1 MPCMTDTSLKLLT
14 ALTRIRFLSCG
25 EKLQLLKKLDNV
37 SALAL
42 LSKKD
47 LELMTGRSIRA
58 GWNPEHIQA
67 RAERDVQLM
76 EQYGISLVVYG
87 DEDYPALLKEL
98 SDPPFALYYRGDIS
112 CLKAPCLGIVGTR
125 HADMTGLRAASASA
139 QSCARKGITIVSG
152 LAAGIDGAAHK
163 GALDA
168 SLEDGTSGKTAA
180 LLGCG
185 VDIIYPPAHK
195 KLAGAILN
203 RGGCILS
210 EYPLEEAPKPYY
222 FPERDRLIS
231 GLSAGI
237 LCIEAPQKSGA
248 LITVDFAIEQ
258 NRDVWFHPAA
268 IPYAERDVRE
278 RHKENMDVFMLPSG
292 VLKYIQE
299 GAPVADDIQDVIDS
313 VLSFRPAENTLFQA

>member
-1 MPCMTDTSLKLLT
+1 MPSTADEKLALQT
-14 ALTRIRFLSCG
+14 ALSRIRFLSCG

-47 LELMTGRSIRA
+47 LELMAGRSIRA
-58 GWNPEHIQA
+58 GWKPEQFEA
-67 RAERDVQLM
+67 RAERDVRLM

-87 DEDYPALLKEL
+87 DDDYPALLKEIPE
-98 SDPPFALYYRGDIS
+98 PPFALYYRGSIS
-112 CLKAPCLGIVGTR
+112 CLAAPCLGIVGTR
-125 HADMTGLRAASASA
+125 HASVTGLKAASASA
-139 QSCARKGITIVSG
+139 KSCAREGITIVSG

-168 SLEDGTSGKTAA
+168 VLEDGTSGKTAA

-185 VDIIYPPAHK
+185 VDIIYPAAHK

-231 GLSAGI
+231 GLSAGV

-268 IPYAERDVRE
+268 IPYAERDLQD
-278 RHKENMDVFMLPSG
+278 RHNENKDVFTLPAG

-299 GAPVADDIQDVIDS
+299 GAPVADDIQDVITS
-313 VLSFRPAENTLFQA
+313 VLSFRPADNKLF

>member
-1 MPCMTDTSLKLLT
+1 MLCTADERLLT
-14 ALTRIRFLSCG
+14 GTVLTRLRFLSCG
-25 EKLQLLKKLDNV
+25 EKLQLLKKLDNL

-47 LELMTGRSIRA
+47 LEHMFGRSIKAEWKPDTFR
-58 GWNPEHIQA
+58 A

-76 EQYGISLVVYG
+76 EQYGISLVFYD
-87 DEDYPALLKEL
+87 DECYPALLREIPR
-98 SDPPFALYYRGDIS
+98 PPFALYCRGDIS
-112 CLKAPCLGIVGTR
+112 CTASPCLGIVGTR
-125 HADMTGLRAASASA
+125 HATNTGLKAAVASGKA
-139 QSCARKGITIVSG
+139 CAEKGITIVSG

-168 SLEDGTSGKTAA
+168 VREDGSSGKTAA
-180 LLGCG
+180 ILGCG
-185 VDIIYPPAHK
+185 ADIIYPAAHK
-195 KLAGAILN
+195 KLAAAILRN
-203 RGGCILS
+203 GGCILS
-210 EYPLEEAPKPYY
+210 EYPMEEKPHPYY

-231 GLSAGI
+231 GLSGGV

-268 IPYAERDVRE
+268 ISYARQDAEE
-278 RHKENMDVFMLPSG
+278 RHNENKDVFMLPAG

-299 GAPVADDIQDVIDS
+299 GAPVADDMQNVIDAVMAS
-313 VLSFRPAENTLFQA
+313 YPAENTLF